1 MFTKDMNA
9 FDKSL
14 PQTDLAAQNWLGTW
28 LFQRVAQTLPD
39 ITAASVL
46 DAMGKISNM
55 DMGGLTP
62 PLTTTAPFNSQ
73 KNPSF
78 NALLPRMYN
87 PTVVYEKVKNGKVY
101 LVGSKKNPFVNPF

>member
-14 PQTDLAAQNWLGTW
+14 AQTDLAAQNWLGTW
-28 LFQRVAQTLPD
+28 VFERVAKTLPD

-46 DAMGKISNM
+46 DGMGKITNM

-62 PLTTTAPFNSQ
+62 PLTTTTPFNSQ
-73 KNPSF
+73 SNPTF
-78 NALLPRMYN
+78 NALLPRLFN
-87 PTVVYEKVKNGKVY
+87 PTVVYEQVKNGKVF
-101 LVGSKKNPFVNPF
+101 VINKKNPFVNPF